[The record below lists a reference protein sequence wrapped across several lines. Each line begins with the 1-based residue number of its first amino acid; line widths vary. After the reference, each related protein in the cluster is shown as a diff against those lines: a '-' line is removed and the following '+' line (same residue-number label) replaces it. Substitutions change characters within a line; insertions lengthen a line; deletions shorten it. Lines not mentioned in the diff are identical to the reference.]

1 MKYHYSYCFLTYL
14 IKWNVYHFLAIIRIY
29 LLYLMV
35 LGFDASFLIKV
46 SRVCYIIANKFFNK
60 TMHLCIFDL
69 KIWYNS
75 NYSGMIQF
83 KDIAR

>member
-1 MKYHYSYCFLTYL
+1 
-14 IKWNVYHFLAIIRIY
+14 
-29 LLYLMV
+29 MV

-46 SRVCYIIANKFFNK
+46 SRVCYIIANKLFNERV
-60 TMHLCIFDL
+60 HLCIFDL

>member
-1 MKYHYSYCFLTYL
+1 
-14 IKWNVYHFLAIIRIY
+14 
-29 LLYLMV
+29 MV

-46 SRVCYIIANKFFNK
+46 SRVCYIIANKLFNERL
-60 TMHLCIFDL
+60 HLCSFDL